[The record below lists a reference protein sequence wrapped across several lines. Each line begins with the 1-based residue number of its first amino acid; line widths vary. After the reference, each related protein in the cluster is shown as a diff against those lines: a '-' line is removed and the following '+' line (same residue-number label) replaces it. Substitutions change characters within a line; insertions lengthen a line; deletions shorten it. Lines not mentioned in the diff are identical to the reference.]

1 MTAASTTIDARPAKR
16 FFVEMLTRDIELA
29 DAILD
34 LLDNCVD
41 GALRTN
47 AARGGASDS
56 QRPFAGFTASIT
68 LDKEHFCIE
77 DNCGGIQLD
86 VAREYAFRFG
96 RPLDNKDADL
106 PTVGVYGIGM
116 KRAIFKLGK
125 DARVWSN
132 HSDGVFSV
140 HINADWLKDNDAW
153 DLAMDTQATVPSDP
167 GVKIEVRS
175 LNEGVSVQFDPITGN
190 FADELTKKIRDHY
203 AYLIQKGFIVK
214 VNGTAVKPQTLQT
227 LITDSPGSNSTIAPY
242 IYKTEYDGVDVLLA
256 MGMYERFPT
265 ESDIEEFAQGR
276 RSKDTAGWTIICNDR
291 VVLSHD
297 TSHLTGWGEADVPA
311 YHSQFI
317 MLSGVVMFSSTNAS
331 KLPLTTTKRGLDLS
345 SPLYASVKNVM
356 RDALK
361 HFTTFTY
368 RWKSQTS
375 ERDMIQAQA
384 KAIDIREATTTIPTD
399 RWQDMRTGLKGQR
412 FVPELPRPAQ
422 EKTHSRISFERPKRD
437 IADLAE
443 FMETGDSAKPSEI
456 GAAAFDWLLSE
467 ARARS

>member
-1 MTAASTTIDARPAKR
+1 MPTTTTSTIINARPAKR

-47 AARGGASDS
+47 AAKGGASDS
-56 QRPFAGFTASIT
+56 QRPFAGFEASIT
-68 LDKEHFCIE
+68 LDKDHFCIE
-77 DNCGGIQLD
+77 DNCGGIRLD

-116 KRAIFKLGK
+116 KRALFKLGQ
-125 DARVWSN
+125 DAKIWSR
-132 HSDGVFSV
+132 HSDGVFGV
-140 HINADWLKDNDAW
+140 HIDANWLQDNDAW
-153 DLAMDTQATVPSDP
+153 ELTMDTQADVPSVT
-167 GVKIEVRS
+167 GVKIEVRH
-175 LNEGVSVQFDPITGN
+175 LHTGVSIQFDSITGK
-190 FADELTKKIRDHY
+190 FSDELAKKIRNHY
-203 AYLIQKGFIVK
+203 AYLMQKGFVVK
-214 VNGTAVKPQTLQT
+214 VNGSDVKPQTLQT

-242 IYKTEYDGVDVLLA
+242 IYKTEYDGVDVLLI

-265 ESDIEEFAQGR
+265 ESDIDEFTQGG
-276 RSKDTAGWTIICNDR
+276 RSKDTAGWTVICNDR

-297 TSHLTGWGEADVPA
+297 TSHLTGWGEAGVPA

-368 RWKSQTS
+368 RWKSQTA
-375 ERDMIQAQA
+375 ERDVIQSKA
-384 KAIDIREATTTIPTD
+384 KAIDIRDATTTIPGD
-399 RWQDMRTGLKGQR
+399 RWQDVRIGLKGRR
-412 FVPELPRPAQ
+412 FVPELPMPAQ
-422 EKTHSRISFERPKRD
+422 EKTHSRISFERPKRE
-437 IADLAE
+437 ISELASY
-443 FMETGDSAKPSEI
+443 MGMSETEKPSEV
-456 GAAAFDWLLSE
+456 GANAFDYLLGQ
-467 ARARS
+467 ARS